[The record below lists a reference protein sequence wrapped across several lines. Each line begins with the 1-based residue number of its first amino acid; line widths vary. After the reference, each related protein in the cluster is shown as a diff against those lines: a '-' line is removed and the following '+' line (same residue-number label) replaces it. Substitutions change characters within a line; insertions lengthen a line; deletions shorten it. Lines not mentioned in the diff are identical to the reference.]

1 MGLLRQE
8 LVALELVA
16 FELVIIQNYLKYFL
30 EQ

>member
-16 FELVIIQNYLKYFL
+16 FELVIIQNYLNDFL

>member
-16 FELVIIQNYLKYFL
+16 FELVIIQNYLKDFL

>member
-1 MGLLRQE
+1 MGLLCQE

-16 FELVIIQNYLKYFL
+16 FELVIIQNYLNDFL

>member
-1 MGLLRQE
+1 MSLLCQE

-16 FELVIIQNYLKYFL
+16 FELVIIQNYLNDFL

>member
-16 FELVIIQNYLKYFL
+16 FELVIIQNYLNDFH